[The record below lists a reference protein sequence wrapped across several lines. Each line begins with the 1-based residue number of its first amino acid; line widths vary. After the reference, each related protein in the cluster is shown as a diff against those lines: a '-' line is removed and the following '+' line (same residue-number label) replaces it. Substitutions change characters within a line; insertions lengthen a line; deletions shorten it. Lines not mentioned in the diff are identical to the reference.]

1 MDTFLVPNI
10 LQIARNNLLDELE
23 IFLILIK
30 YICTLFFETLYN
42 IMVTI
47 QPAISLS
54 NREIVWL
61 SKCAAAEEMVWLL
74 IAILDSLL

>member
-10 LQIARNNLLDELE
+10 LQIARNNLLNEFE
-23 IFLILIK
+23 IFFILIK

-61 SKCAAAEEMVWLL
+61 SKCAAEEMVWLL
-74 IAILDSLL
+74 VAILDSLL